1 MGYYDQAFGN
11 IANEGA
17 RTAKTVVSAY
27 VAGKH
32 LANQKEAN
40 LNQAALNV
48 KSAEHDVKL
57 NELEQ
62 GMVENEYSKAAEKT
76 EALNNQYSEEEA
88 NLNKISQ
95 DIADANKY
103 ATINK
108 DMKNSA
114 FDEALRSK
122 SDKGIDKKLS
132 EAAAYEKAEQSQKE
146 KAINRGYDKDMAK
159 SALENLEKDRTAALD
174 MEQRI
179 YDRLEILRENT
190 KFSREGLEFAKE
202 KYRKLG
208 GK

>member
-17 RTAKTVVSAY
+17 RTAKTLVSAY

-48 KSAEHDVKL
+48 TAAEHDVKL

-62 GMVENEYSKAAEKT
+62 RVVDNEYGKALEKT
-76 EALNNQYSEEEA
+76 EAINNQYNEEEA
-88 NLNKISQ
+88 NINKLSQ
-95 DIADANKY
+95 EIADANKF
-103 ATINK
+103 ANINK
-108 DMKNSA
+108 DMKNTA
-114 FDEALRSK
+114 FDEALKSK
-122 SDKGIDKKLS
+122 SDKVVDKKLA
-132 EAAAYEKAEQSQKE
+132 EAAAYEKAEQSMKE

-159 SALENLEKDRTAALD
+159 AALENLEKDRTAALD

-179 YDRLEILRENT
+179 YDRLAILRENT
-190 KFSREGLEFAKE
+190 NFSRESLEYAKE